1 MVNDRE
7 MVFEQL
13 KENSV
18 EENRDVILQLSEL
31 QGELVRQ
38 RSNSKA
44 QKIRKITVMET

>member
-1 MVNDRE
+1 

-18 EENRDVILQLSEL
+18 EENREVVLQPSEL
-31 QGELVRQ
+31 QGEMFRL

-44 QKIRKITVMET
+44 QKIRKITLMDT